1 MQKVFYELKFSG
13 KLPSPAGVG
22 MRILQLTQDPTT
34 GIDEITAVVRT
45 DPALTGRI
53 LKVANCGMRAGGPVN
68 APLDEAVMRL
78 GFQCLRD
85 LVLGFSLVSS
95 NSKSSCPSFDYNA
108 FWHGSLG
115 RAVSAQH
122 LTELVGRGSGAE
134 SYICGLLCNIGSLG
148 LAVAHPQRYSQLL
161 ESKDAANV
169 ESLAALESH
178 TFGINH
184 RELTQAMLCDWGFP
198 EPMAAMGSSYRAAID
213 PQQKQPEHLR
223 VLRQILQLSDHIV
236 SAIYAKVKATE
247 GLAPEVV
254 EAFAKLDVEASLIL
268 PTLGAIRRVWA
279 EWSALLEV
287 PGPKPKDRR
296 TSAPGSTATPGT
308 EGGNGTATA
317 PATPTEGGSAG
328 AAADAVDAAATVVT
342 GTLVNACNIDPSLKG
357 NDQGPGVVLVMSR
370 DPRATDGFK
379 AWIEA
384 AGYREIQ
391 TANVTEALS
400 LAVLH
405 NPPIV
410 IGHDPNRD
418 TESMLLCKALRR
430 FEAGR
435 NVYFILA
442 TRDQSSSH
450 LLSAFEAGADDHL
463 PLPCTKGEGVL
474 RLRAARRVLQLNTRV
489 AEQEKALQVHLAELA
504 VANRRLLRAAMT
516 DELTQLPNRRFAEE
530 TLRECWAGA
539 SLRDEDISL
548 LMGDVDHFKKIN
560 DTYGHLVGDLVLAS
574 VARIFREELRTT
586 DTPCRFGGEEFLIIC
601 PGTGLMAA
609 QLVAERL
616 RAKIAKAEIVVSD
629 QRIQVTISIGVA
641 SRRSGQRPMETVEAL
656 LKAAD
661 DSAYRS
667 KVGGRNRVT
676 AFGLE

>member
-115 RAVSAQH
+115 RAVAAQH

-161 ESKDAANV
+161 ESKDAADA
-169 ESLAALESH
+169 EALTALESH

-198 EPMAAMGSSYRAAID
+198 EPMAAMGSSYRAATD

-236 SAIYAKVKATE
+236 SAIYAKVKSTE
-247 GLAPEVV
+247 GLAPEVI
-254 EAFAKLDVEASLIL
+254 EAFAKLEVEASLIL

-296 TSAPGSTATPGT
+296 TNPPTGTPASGTDAGNGNAGTTAVANGSTAG
-308 EGGNGTATA
+308 
-317 PATPTEGGSAG
+317 
-328 AAADAVDAAATVVT
+328 DAVEAAATVVT
-342 GTLVNACNIDPSLKG
+342 GTLVNACNIDPALKG
-357 NDQGPGVVLVMSR
+357 SDQGPGVVLVMSR
-370 DPRATDGFK
+370 DPRATEGFK
-379 AWIEA
+379 SWIEA
-384 AGYREIQ
+384 AGYREIH

-418 TESMLLCKALRR
+418 TDSMLLCKALRR

-442 TRDQSSSH
+442 TRDHSSSH
-450 LLSAFEAGADDHL
+450 LLSAFEAGADDFL

-504 VANRRLLRAAMT
+504 VANRRLHRAAMT

-616 RAKIAKAEIVVSD
+616 RAKIAKAEITVSD

-641 SRRSGQRPMETVEAL
+641 SRRSGHRPMENVEAL

-667 KVGGRNRVT
+667 KVAGRNRVT